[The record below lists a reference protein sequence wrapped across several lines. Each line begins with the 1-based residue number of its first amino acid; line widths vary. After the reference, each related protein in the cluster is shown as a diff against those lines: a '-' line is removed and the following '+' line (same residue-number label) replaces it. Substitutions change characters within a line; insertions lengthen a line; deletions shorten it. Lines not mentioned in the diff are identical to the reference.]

1 MPRATQVRIA
11 EQAKALMEEDLSRPQ
26 TIASLAKALCV
37 SETTLKEAFR
47 ATFGCPVYTW
57 YRRLRIE
64 SAAKMLLE
72 EGCSVGVAA
81 SRVGYANPS
90 KFSAAFASV
99 MGSSPR
105 VWVAA
110 RRDLR

>member
-1 MPRATQVRIA
+1 MPKAMQVRVA

-47 ATFGCPVYTW
+47 VTFGCPVYTW

-64 SAAKMLLE
+64 SAARMLLE
-72 EGCSVGVAA
+72 EGCTVGVAA

-90 KFSAAFASV
+90 KFSAAFAAV

-105 VWVAA
+105 VWMAEH
-110 RRDLR
+110 RDL

>member
-1 MPRATQVRIA
+1 MPRAMQVRIA

-64 SAAKMLLE
+64 NAARMLLE
-72 EGCSVGVAA
+72 EGCTVGVAA
-81 SRVGYANPS
+81 TRVGYANPS
-90 KFSAAFASV
+90 KFSAAFASI
-99 MGSSPR
+99 MGMSPR
-105 VWVAA
+105 KWLASP
-110 RRDLR
+110 